1 MSDYIHNLS
10 SMSKEIEE
18 LKRELNFKNIRYSE
32 IIDTIASLN
41 SNIKKLQSENKK
53 LREALGR
60 SLKAA
65 NFFSSHADCQR
76 DSWACK
82 CSFCKN
88 SGLHCKEIRD
98 SEKILNELEG
108 EKCE

>member
-1 MSDYIHNLS
+1 MSD
-10 SMSKEIEE
+10 
-18 LKRELNFKNIRYSE
+18 LKPVQPFKNEYRNKYDRLRSE
-32 IIDTIASLN
+32 HTLVLHTLELSKQKIFT
-41 SNIKKLQSENKK
+41 LQAENKK

-98 SEKILNELEG
+98 SEKILKELEG
-108 EKCE
+108 EK